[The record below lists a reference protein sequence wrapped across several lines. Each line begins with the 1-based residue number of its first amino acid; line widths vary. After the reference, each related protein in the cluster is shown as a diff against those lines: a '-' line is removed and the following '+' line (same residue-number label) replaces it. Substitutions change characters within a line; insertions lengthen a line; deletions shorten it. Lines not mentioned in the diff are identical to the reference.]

1 VVNLYSV
8 STYVK
13 DYVYQ
18 HVHLVHF
25 FVNAFFRNHLRRMRN
40 NYCFLY
46 LQFDPITCWYKLV
59 QNHSGEG
66 VFSSLLISKKKILVI
81 NKMLRDLA
89 NAKKMNEALT
99 EILVFVLAIL
109 ISTFVLRFAW
119 NKSLVKHITVLKPIN
134 TFLDAFILSLAIA
147 VVRGV

>member
-1 VVNLYSV
+1 
-8 STYVK
+8 
-13 DYVYQ
+13 
-18 HVHLVHF
+18 
-25 FVNAFFRNHLRRMRN
+25 
-40 NYCFLY
+40 
-46 LQFDPITCWYKLV
+46 
-59 QNHSGEG
+59 
-66 VFSSLLISKKKILVI
+66 
-81 NKMLRDLA
+81 MLRDLA

-119 NKSLVKHITVLKPIN
+119 NKSLVKHISALKPIN